1 MPACRISVKVV
12 PNASKDELVGW
23 LGETLKIRIAAPPT
37 DGKANERLCQFV
49 ATRVGVSRGAV
60 SLVSGASSKQ
70 KILSIQEISLEELTS
85 RFNR

>member
-1 MPACRISVKVV
+1 MV

-49 ATRVGVSRGAV
+49 AARVGVSRGAV